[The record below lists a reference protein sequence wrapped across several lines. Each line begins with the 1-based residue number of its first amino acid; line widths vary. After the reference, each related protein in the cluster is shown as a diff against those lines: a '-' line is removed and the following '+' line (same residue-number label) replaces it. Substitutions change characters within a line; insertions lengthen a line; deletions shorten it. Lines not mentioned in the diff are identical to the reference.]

1 MSVPFVGEIR
11 MFGFNRVPSGWFACN
26 GALISIAEYD
36 VLFALLGTT
45 FGGDGQS
52 TFAVPDLRGRVPLH
66 MGQGPGLSNRPLGAV
81 SGTESVTLTQ
91 PQMPA
96 HTHTLSV
103 SSGVATLETPAA
115 AALPG
120 AVSGETFYVTD
131 TNGATALAMEALA
144 VTSSGGNQAHENCMP
159 TLTVQYCIA
168 WAGVFPS
175 QS

>member
-1 MSVPFVGEIR
+1 MMSGSE
-11 MFGFNRVPSGWFACN
+11 
-26 GALISIAEYD
+26 
-36 VLFALLGTT
+36 T
-45 FGGDGQS
+45 
-52 TFAVPDLRGRVPLH
+52 
-66 MGQGPGLSNRPLGAV
+66 
-81 SGTESVTLTQ
+81 VTLTL

-96 HTHTLSV
+96 HTHALSV
-103 SSGVATLETPAA
+103 STAAATLETPAA
-115 AALPG
+115 TALPG

-131 TNGATALAMEALA
+131 TNGATPLAMEALA